1 VLVTGANG
9 AGKTNLLESLHVGTQ
24 GFSPRTRA
32 DAQLVRFGREAARV
46 ALRGVRA
53 GVPVELEVTLELGAG
68 KRASLNGAR
77 LRAAEQLRGEV
88 TTLVFTPD
96 RLVVVKGGPAARR
109 AYFDRVFGRFSP
121 SRAGLSAEYGAAVGQ
136 RNAALR
142 RIAQGASSRDAL
154 APWNEQ
160 VSKLGMALVE
170 GRTET
175 VAELQ
180 PGLRERAG
188 ELGLGE
194 AELRYEGE
202 PPTVPDLEARTER
215 DLERGTTSL
224 GPHLDDVGILSSG
237 RDLRAFGSQGEQR
250 LAVLAL
256 LLAEAELLEE
266 RRGTRPLLLLDDVLS
281 ELDQERRRILA
292 ERLRRGGQA
301 LVTSASRSALPGEP
315 AQTIEVE
322 QTQDGTSEVLTA

>member
-1 VLVTGANG
+1 VLVTGPNG

-32 DAQLVRFGREAARV
+32 DAQLVRFGRDAARI
-46 ALRGVRA
+46 ALRGQRA
-53 GVPVELEVTLELGAG
+53 GVPVEVEVTLELGTG

-77 LRAAEQLRGEV
+77 LRAAEQLRSEV

-109 AYFDRVFGRFSP
+109 AYFDRVLGRISP

-142 RIAQGASSRDAL
+142 RVAQGLSSRDAL

-160 VSKLGMALVE
+160 VSVLGGQLVE
-170 GRTET
+170 GRRE
-175 VAELQ
+175 AAAL
-180 PGLRERAG
+180 LRTPFAERAA
-188 ELGLGE
+188 ELGLPKAELAYE
-194 AELRYEGE
+194 AEA
-202 PPTVPDLEARTER
+202 PTVDELEARTAR
-215 DLERGTTSL
+215 DLERGTTSV
-224 GPHLDDVGILSSG
+224 GPHLDDVGVLSG
-237 RDLRAFGSQGEQR
+237 ERDLRAFGSQGEQR

-256 LLAEAELLEE
+256 LLGEAELLEE

-281 ELDQERRRILA
+281 ELDPDRRRVLA
-292 ERLRRGGQA
+292 DRLRASGQA
-301 LVTSASRSALPGEP
+301 LVTSASRNALPGEP
-315 AQTIEVE
+315 AQTVVVA
-322 QTQDGTSEVLTA
+322 QDSDGTSRVEAA

>member
-1 VLVTGANG
+1 VLVTGPNG

-32 DAQLVRFGREAARV
+32 DAQLVRFGQDAARV
-46 ALRGVRA
+46 ALRGDRS
-53 GVPVELEVTLELGAG
+53 GVPLDLVVTLELGSG
-68 KRASLNGAR
+68 KKATLNGAR

-88 TTLVFTPD
+88 ATLVFTPD

-109 AYFDRVFGRFSP
+109 AYFDRVLGRLTP
-121 SRAGLSAEYGAAVGQ
+121 GKAGLSAEYGAAVGQ

-142 RIAQGASSRDAL
+142 RVAQGLSSREAL
-154 APWNEQ
+154 SPWNEQ
-160 VSKLGMALVE
+160 VAALGAELVA
-170 GRTET
+170 GRHET
-175 VAELQ
+175 VDALQ
-180 PGLRERAG
+180 PHFADRAG
-188 ELGLGE
+188 ELGLAQ
-194 AELRYEGE
+194 AELRYEGVS
-202 PPTVPDLEARTER
+202 PTAAELEARIER
-215 DLERGTTSL
+215 DLDRGTTGT
-224 GPHLDDVGILSSG
+224 GPHLDDLGVLSAG

-281 ELDQERRRILA
+281 ELDPDRRRILA
-292 ERLRRGGQA
+292 ERVRASGQA

-315 AQTIEVE
+315 AQTIEVS
-322 QTQDGTSEVLTA
+322 QQDDGTSVVRAG